1 MGTMTVERSWRRLE
15 VANYSTSATLV
26 MFVYFASSDL
36 DSSAEVIKET
46 GGLGGLFAL
55 FSFLPFL
62 PFPAD
67 AILYVTRGASVSY
80 LYILFG

>member
-55 FSFLPFL
+55 FSSFLPSLSPFL
-62 PFPAD
+62 Q
-67 AILYVTRGASVSY
+67 T
-80 LYILFG
+80 LFST